1 MNSCSN
7 EIIETGSIEC
17 EATPSRV
24 KQITFTK
31 PLNGKLKVEKVI
43 YNYKQKS
50 DQQIKDAVQLEID
63 HTLKNHPDYRFVD
76 SKSHFNKTGGIE
88 MVLNFEKA

>member
-1 MNSCSN
+1 MSCDVKMIDNGIS
-7 EIIETGSIEC
+7 EC
-17 EATPSRV
+17 STEAPRV
-24 KQITFTK
+24 KSIQFRK
-31 PLNGKLKVEKVI
+31 SKGDKLQVSKVI

-63 HTLKNHPDYRFVD
+63 STIRNHPDYKFRD

-88 MVLNFEKA
+88 MVLNFELSK